1 MNVANFLLKYHML
14 HYISPSTEL
23 TVIPIQQVQD
33 VLNEIIWD
41 KNLDNQSFDC
51 RRGKPS
57 INITITLHF
66 MLLSWQCFLYWVIS
80 YLKTWKD
87 TGWIIQFISHTHC
100 HWDGN
105 IISAF
110 SHCIMA
116 HVLSYFSQWHIYAF
130 VVTAV
135 LYYHYHYYDCYDYHE
150 YCYHYHYYYCCCYCH
165 HYSSKLT

>member
-1 MNVANFLLKYHML
+1 MEYFSAIMHECCQFLVEISYASL
-14 HYISPSTEL
+14 HFSVDWVSCNPHTTGATCVSL
-23 TVIPIQQVQD
+23 S
-33 VLNEIIWD
+33 NEIIWD

-51 RRGKPS
+51 RRGKHS

-100 HWDGN
+100 HWGGN

-110 SHCIMA
+110 SHCVMA
-116 HVLSYFSQWHIYAF
+116 HVLSYFSQWHINVF
-130 VVTAV
+130 VAIAV
-135 LYYHYHYYDCYDYHE
+135 FYHHYHYYDCYDYH
-150 YCYHYHYYYCCCYCH
+150 
-165 HYSSKLT
+165 